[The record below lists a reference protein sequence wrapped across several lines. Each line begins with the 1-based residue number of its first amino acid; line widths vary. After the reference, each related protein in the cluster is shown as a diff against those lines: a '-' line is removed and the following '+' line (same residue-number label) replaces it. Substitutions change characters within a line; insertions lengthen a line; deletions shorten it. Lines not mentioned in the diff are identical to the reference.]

1 MGDGRR
7 LLTAATAGRN
17 KDDLEKNS
25 KSIIGSANNNG
36 NDKETTLPTIRNQSS
51 SSSTRRRSLSATR
64 RQALERLRALS
75 WPRRIALAVFL
86 VLLIRTLF
94 RLPSLFSPSLV
105 GNQHPI
111 PQLIARAE
119 AEDARRRA
127 AEPKTLQEAYSLY
140 QTRHGRPPPKGY
152 DAWFFY
158 ARRNKACRIGGFD
171 ELYKSLA
178 VWWGVDPR
186 EIRER
191 TERLGDPKSHA
202 LGRVSVRQGQIVTW
216 EEMRQ
221 RGMGRGAE
229 EMDDA
234 EARTALEEMLSR
246 LIEDDVRLPDV
257 DFFVNQLDEPRVLL
271 DYDERT
277 DLEQRARRRKPRLT
291 QVDDLA
297 LHDINWNDAPSAY
310 EVLRKSCAPS
320 SGARRAVL
328 SPHPGTHPVT
338 SLRYAS
344 PFTAHS
350 HLGAFI
356 TDHNLERR
364 SWCDQPD
371 LRDLHQT
378 LIRPLS
384 FSWTTQLFPIFS
396 NSKIEGFNDIL
407 VPTWYHWYRKMP
419 YRSEQ
424 DVEWKGKANQMFWR
438 GTNTGGRSEGLSW
451 MGWLRSRL
459 VSKTN
464 RLIEWRH
471 YDQVLLAGNDNKT
484 LAVTLPSSAINS
496 ALADVAF
503 AAPDHHGDQASIET
517 QVTEPSFRFTR
528 VGEVP
533 FANNYLYKLVLDM
546 DGTAYSGR
554 FPAIMESR
562 SAVVKSRLY
571 IEALDDALIPWY
583 HYVPLSLRLTE
594 LYHLLAYFFGL
605 APVPRLAEEQGFPA
619 PSRRDL
625 DAIRH
630 GRAHE
635 EDLFRI
641 AVHGREWA
649 QQCARQDDALIYVYL
664 LALEWARLCADDRES
679 DKWSLLL

>member
-1 MGDGRR
+1 MGNGKR
-7 LLTAATAGRN
+7 LLTAAAGGRHGQ
-17 KDDLEKNS
+17 DDVEKNTLGRDDDEAGLLS
-25 KSIIGSANNNG
+25 TSGSRRKSCSGS
-36 NDKETTLPTIRNQSS
+36 
-51 SSSTRRRSLSATR
+51 RRALEQLRSLSWPKR
-64 RQALERLRALS
+64 LAL
-75 WPRRIALAVFL
+75 F
-86 VLLIRTLF
+86 VLCIVLGRTLF
-94 RLPSLFSPSLV
+94 HLCSLLSPSLV
-105 GNQHPI
+105 GNVHPV
-111 PQLIARAE
+111 PHLLERAE
-119 AEDARRRA
+119 AEHARRSA
-127 AEPKTLQEAYSLY
+127 AEPKTLEEAYSLY
-140 QTRHGRPPPKGY
+140 RSRHGRPPPKGY

-158 ARRNKACRIGGFD
+158 ARRNNACRIGGFD
-171 ELYKSLA
+171 ELYSSLKI
-178 VWWGVDPR
+178 WWGVDPR

-191 TERLGDPKSHA
+191 TERLANPKSHA
-202 LGRVSVRQGQIVTW
+202 LGRVRVRQGRIVTW

-221 RGMGRGAE
+221 QGLGRGAE
-229 EMDDA
+229 AMDEA
-234 EARTALEEMLSR
+234 EPRTALEEMLGR

-257 DFFVNQLDEPRVLL
+257 DFFVNQLDEPRVVL
-271 DYDERT
+271 DYSERT
-277 DLEQRARRRKPRLT
+277 ELAWRAQRRKPRP
-291 QVDDLA
+291 VHVEDLA
-297 LHDINWNDAPSAY
+297 LHDINWDDSPSAY
-310 EVLRKSCAPS
+310 EILRKACAPS
-320 SGARRAVL
+320 SSARRVVL
-328 SPHPGTHPVT
+328 SPDPGTHPTT

-344 PFTAHS
+344 AFTTPE

-356 TDHNLERR
+356 TDHELERR

-384 FSWTTQLFPIFS
+384 LSWTHQLFPVFS
-396 NSKIEGFNDIL
+396 NSKIDGFNDIL
-407 VPTWYHWYRKMP
+407 IPTWYHWYRKMP
-419 YRSEQ
+419 YRSQQ

-471 YDQVLLAGNDNKT
+471 WDRVLLAGSDNKT
-484 LAVTLPSSAINS
+484 LAVTLPSSAINA

-503 AAPDHHGDQASIET
+503 AAPDHHGDEASIET

-562 SAVVKSRLY
+562 SAVIKSRLY

-605 APVPRLAEEQGFPA
+605 APVPRLAKEQGFPA
-619 PSRRDL
+619 PSHTDL
-625 DAIRH
+625 DSIRH

-641 AVHGREWA
+641 AMRGREWA
-649 QQCARQDDALIYVYL
+649 QRCARQDDALIYVYL
-664 LALEWARLCADDRES
+664 LALEWARLCADDRDT